1 MDKFIIIL
9 KYVLIALVQ
18 GIAEILPISSSGHMV
33 IVQNI
38 LGLSTGNLSFEIFL
52 HFASLIAIIA
62 FFYKEIWLMIKSFF
76 LFIFSKDKRSDKV
89 TKFNFMLCLYL
100 VVATIPA
107 GIVVVLLND
116 FIGKTL
122 SKVLTVGICLII
134 TSIMLF
140 VATKINKNK
149 DLEHMNF
156 LDAFI
161 IGLFQCLG
169 ILPGISRSG
178 SCMVGTS
185 VRKINQSDGAFF
197 AFIMAIPMML
207 GSSIFSL
214 GDIKVALENTDLIIP
229 YIIAFLVTLVVTYL
243 SLRLFLK
250 VVRKIKLSYFSIYC
264 LIVGIISIIFGAI
277 YSI

>member
-107 GIVVVLLND
+107 GIVGVLLND

-140 VATKINKNK
+140 VATKIN
-149 DLEHMNF
+149 
-156 LDAFI
+156 
-161 IGLFQCLG
+161 
-169 ILPGISRSG
+169 
-178 SCMVGTS
+178 
-185 VRKINQSDGAFF
+185 
-197 AFIMAIPMML
+197 
-207 GSSIFSL
+207 
-214 GDIKVALENTDLIIP
+214 
-229 YIIAFLVTLVVTYL
+229 
-243 SLRLFLK
+243 
-250 VVRKIKLSYFSIYC
+250 
-264 LIVGIISIIFGAI
+264 
-277 YSI
+277 